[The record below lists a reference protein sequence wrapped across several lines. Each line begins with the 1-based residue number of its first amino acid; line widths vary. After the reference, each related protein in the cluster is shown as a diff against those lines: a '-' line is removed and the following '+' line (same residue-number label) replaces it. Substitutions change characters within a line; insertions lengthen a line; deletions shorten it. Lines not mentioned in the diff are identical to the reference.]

1 MPKKAKDTTPKPS
14 LEKALRPTVI
24 SFRITEAQT
33 VKLNTTFENEPAL
46 GVRSSN
52 QYARKVVADF
62 LAGRLVYKNPE
73 HRKKDLDLH
82 K

>member
-1 MPKKAKDTTPKPS
+1 MAKKEKSTTSKPVA
-14 LEKALRPTVI
+14 EKELRPTVI

-33 VKLNTTFENEPAL
+33 EKLTANFENDSAL
-46 GVRSSN
+46 GVRSHN

-73 HRKKDLDLH
+73 HRKKDLDVYG
-82 K
+82 

>member
-1 MPKKAKDTTPKPS
+1 MPKKAKSTTPKLSP
-14 LEKALRPTVI
+14 EKSLRPTVI

-33 VKLNTTFENEPAL
+33 EKLHENFENDSAL

-73 HRKKDLDLH
+73 HRKRDLDVYQ
-82 K
+82 